1 MRYQLLGLTAVLSL
15 AACAGEPREP
25 RSETDAEPM
34 EVDATDVDGSRLG
47 TVALAQSCSATAE
60 GHLERG
66 LALLHS
72 MTYEEAAK
80 GFEAAADVDP
90 DCALGYWGQAM
101 TIVHPLWSDPPS
113 AEEFQRGAELL
124 AVAREYAA
132 TDHELGYIEAQ
143 AAYFEAGETG
153 SERPNL
159 AALET
164 GWREFHEA
172 YPDDPEGAAFYALA
186 QLANVDPSDK
196 TYAKQKEAGALAEQ
210 ILARVP
216 DHPGAHHY
224 IIHAYDNPALSAG
237 AVDAARGYSE
247 VAPEVPH
254 ALHMP
259 THTFTRLGL
268 WQESIDWNRRSADAA
283 LKRPVGEQTSLHYFH
298 ALDYL
303 AYAFLQG
310 AEDGRAVA
318 VLEEL
323 EAVEPPYQPHLA
335 SAYTFAAVPAR
346 LTLERQLWEE
356 AADLEARSP
365 AEYPWETAASSE
377 SITYF
382 ARALGAARS
391 GRFEQARA
399 DLETLAGLQK
409 KVAAASPYWGT
420 QVEIQRLSALA
431 WLLFED
437 GDLEA
442 GLDMMQN
449 AAEMESG
456 TEKHPV
462 TPGEVLPA
470 RELLGDMYMESGRYP
485 EALAAYQAALDRS
498 PNRFNSLYGAGMA
511 AVKIGEMTRASAYF
525 EALLEVAAHADSDRP
540 RLVEVRG
547 FMNAYSGES
556 RST

>member
-1 MRYQLLGLTAVLSL
+1 MRHSFAAL
-15 AACAGEPREP
+15 AALLVLAGCGGESPE
-25 RSETDAEPM
+25 RSAETAGQPIAEA
-34 EVDATDVDGSRLG
+34 EATDVDGSRLG
-47 TVALAQSCSATAE
+47 TVLVAGSCSEAAE
-60 GHLERG
+60 VHLERG

-80 GFEAAADVDP
+80 GFAAATEVDP
-90 DCALGYWGQAM
+90 DCSMGYWGQAM

-113 AEEFQRGAELL
+113 EEAFERGVALL
-124 AVAREYAA
+124 ATAREKAS
-132 TDHELGYIEAQ
+132 TDHELAYVEALSGYFDVGRSDLEKPNLVA
-143 AAYFEAGETG
+143 FEAG
-153 SERPNL
+153 
-159 AALET
+159 
-164 GWREFHEA
+164 FHRLHEEW
-172 YPDDPEGAAFYALA
+172 PDDPEGAAFYALA
-186 QLANVDPSDK
+186 QLSTVDPTDK
-196 TYAKQKEAGALAEQ
+196 TFRKQKEAGALAEQ
-210 ILARVP
+210 VLVSVP

-237 AVDAARGYSE
+237 AVDAARGYSG
-247 VAPEVPH
+247 VAPENPH

-283 LKRPVGEQTSLHYFH
+283 LKRPNGEQTSLHYFH

-310 AEDGRAVA
+310 AEDRRAEA

-323 EAVEPPYQPHLA
+323 EAVAPPYQPHLA

-346 LTLERQLWEE
+346 LTLERHLWAE
-356 AADLEARSP
+356 AADLEPRSP
-365 AEYPWETAASSE
+365 ASYPWDTAASSE
-377 SITYF
+377 AITYF

-399 DLETLAGLQK
+399 DLENLAELQAE
-409 KVAAASPYWGT
+409 VETSSPYWGT

-431 WLLFED
+431 WLQFEE
-437 GDLEA
+437 GDREGGLVTMQQAAGMEA
-442 GLDMMQN
+442 GTD
-449 AAEMESG
+449 
-456 TEKHPV
+456 KHPV

-470 RELLGDMYMESGRYP
+470 GELLGDMYMELGKFP
-485 EALAAYQAALDRS
+485 EALASYEAALERG

-511 AVKIGEMTRASAYF
+511 AAKVGEMTKASGYF
-525 EALLEVAAHADSDRP
+525 EALLEVSARSDTDRP

-547 FMNAYSGES
+547 FMNAHSAE
-556 RST
+556 TA